1 MANEF
6 IIKNGFFSQ
15 GNSNITGSLIVSG
28 SVVDFT
34 SASSVLL
41 NIESIPL
48 VNPKAEYVLTGAIT
62 SSGTTI
68 TLPNS
73 LTYVS
78 SSTYEYL
85 EIYIN
90 GDRLRYNQDFIPT
103 SNTAVQFQ
111 ISIPT
116 NAEITYKSLKRP

>member
-1 MANEF
+1 MNEF

-103 SNTAVQFQ
+103 STTSVQFQ

-116 NAEITYKSLKRP
+116 NAEVTYKSLKRP